1 MTFLYAISE
10 RFDIFVSSVSSN
22 LSPDFNYS
30 LNKKDQH
37 VLIEKSK
44 LCHDGLTENQEL
56 MSQSSNKSLFIEE
69 QLDSLLFDEEAK
81 VTEEASTEQAEVDV
95 NNEIEEI
102 EESPL
107 TEDSVRLYLREIG
120 KVNLLDA
127 QQEIELARRIKEG
140 ESQAKRLLVRHNLRL
155 VVSIAKKYI
164 NRGLPFL
171 DLIQEGNL
179 GLIRAAEKF
188 DHTRGF
194 KFSTYATWWI
204 RQGIT
209 RALSDKSRTVR
220 IPVHMVETIQR
231 VKNVAR
237 QAAMELG
244 RRPTV
249 QELSAI
255 LGISTEKLGEVMAA
269 MRTPVSL
276 HSPIGNEDEG
286 TLEEFI
292 ADGVNSGPDQA
303 ATDRLLRKDLLKFL
317 DKHLTPKEKQVVILR
332 YGLDETGEPRTL
344 EEVGEI
350 LDITRERVRQL
361 EARALKKLKE
371 AKRLEM
377 HDYLM

>member
-1 MTFLYAISE
+1 MVKNT
-10 RFDIFVSSVSSN
+10 DN
-22 LSPDFNYS
+22 TD
-30 LNKKDQH
+30 
-37 VLIEKSK
+37 
-44 LCHDGLTENQEL
+44 
-56 MSQSSNKSLFIEE
+56 FIEE
-69 QLDSLLFDEEAK
+69 QLDSFLLEEELK
-81 VTEEASTEQAEVDV
+81 EERNRNNSVTEESLSGELKAV
-95 NNEIEEI
+95 
-102 EESPL
+102 EESSL
-107 TEDSVRLYLREIG
+107 TEDSVKLYLKEIG
-120 KVNLLDA
+120 KVGLLDA
-127 QQEIELARRIKEG
+127 QQEIELARKIKEG
-140 ESQAKRLLVRHNLRL
+140 DDDAKRLLVRHNLRL

-237 QAAMELG
+237 QAAIELG

-255 LGISTEKLGEVMAA
+255 LQMPTEKLAEVMSA

-276 HSPIGNEDEG
+276 HSPIGSDSSKNSKSGDEG
-286 TLEEFI
+286 TLEDVISDNLHF
-292 ADGVNSGPDQA
+292 GPESK
-303 ATDRLLRKDLLKFL
+303 ATFRLLKEDILAFL
-317 DKHLTPKEKQVVILR
+317 NSTLTPKERAVVILR
-332 YGLDETGEPRTL
+332 YGLDETGKFRTL

-361 EARALKKLKE
+361 ETRAVTKVRKIKSKKLS
-371 AKRLEM
+371 EM
-377 HDYLM
+377 VSYLSEVVHSAA

>member
-1 MTFLYAISE
+1 MVKIIDDTTL
-10 RFDIFVSSVSSN
+10 
-22 LSPDFNYS
+22 
-30 LNKKDQH
+30 
-37 VLIEKSK
+37 LIE
-44 LCHDGLTENQEL
+44 D
-56 MSQSSNKSLFIEE
+56 E
-69 QLDSLLFDEEAK
+69 QLDSLFLEEELKREDEKIAEEGLSEELEA
-81 VTEEASTEQAEVDV
+81 
-95 NNEIEEI
+95 I

-107 TEDSVRLYLREIG
+107 TEDSVKLYLREIG
-120 KVNLLDA
+120 RVALLDA

-140 ESQAKRLLVRHNLRL
+140 EEEAKRLLVRHNLRL

-231 VKNVAR
+231 VKNVAS

-249 QELSAI
+249 QELAAI
-255 LGISTEKLGEVMAA
+255 LQISTDKLSEVMAA

-276 HSPIGNEDEG
+276 HSPIGSEDEG

-292 ADGVNSGPDQA
+292 SDTLRSSPDQE
-303 ATDRLLRKDLLKFL
+303 ATDRLLRKDLLNFL
-317 DKHLTPKEKQVVILR
+317 DQTLTPKEKAVVVLR

-361 EARALKKLKE
+361 EARALKKLRE
-371 AKRLEM
+371 TRHPEM
-377 HDYLM
+377 YDYLR

>member
-1 MTFLYAISE
+1 MADMI
-10 RFDIFVSSVSSN
+10 N
-22 LSPDFNYS
+22 
-30 LNKKDQH
+30 
-37 VLIEKSK
+37 
-44 LCHDGLTENQEL
+44 
-56 MSQSSNKSLFIEE
+56 
-69 QLDSLLFDEEAK
+69 DSLLMEDHLESLFMEEELK
-81 VTEEASTEQAEVDV
+81 QIEEDNKEDLKQLEEVD
-95 NNEIEEI
+95 
-102 EESPL
+102 ESPL
-107 TEDSVRLYLREIG
+107 TEDSVKLYLREIG
-120 KVNLLDA
+120 RAGLLDA
-127 QQEIELARRIKEG
+127 QQEIELARKIKEG
-140 ESQAKRLLVRHNLRL
+140 NEDAKRILVRHNLRL

-244 RRPTV
+244 RRPTIE
-249 QELSAI
+249 ELSII

-269 MRTPVSL
+269 MRTPISL

-292 ADGVNSGPDQA
+292 SDVSGAGPDND
-303 ATDRLLRKDLLKFL
+303 ATGRLLRKDLLKYL
-317 DKHLTPKEKQVVILR
+317 EQHLTSKEKAVIILR
-332 YGLDETGEPRTL
+332 YGLDQTGEPRTL

-361 EARALKKLKE
+361 EARGLKKLRE
-371 AKRLEM
+371 AKHSEM
-377 HDYLM
+377 YDYLK

>member
-1 MTFLYAISE
+1 MSKIVDDS
-10 RFDIFVSSVSSN
+10 I
-22 LSPDFNYS
+22 
-30 LNKKDQH
+30 
-37 VLIEKSK
+37 LI
-44 LCHDGLTENQEL
+44 DD
-56 MSQSSNKSLFIEE
+56 
-69 QLDSLLFDEEAK
+69 QLDSLFYEEELKEIEQDQAEQDEHP
-81 VTEEASTEQAEVDV
+81 ASTDLD
-95 NNEIEEI
+95 EIAD
-102 EESPL
+102 SPL
-107 TEDSVRLYLREIG
+107 TEDSVKLYLREIG
-120 KVNLLDA
+120 RAGLLDA
-127 QQEIELARRIKEG
+127 QQEIELARKIKEG
-140 ESQAKRLLVRHNLRL
+140 DEASKRQLVRHNLRL

-244 RRPTV
+244 RRPTI

-255 LGISTEKLGEVMAA
+255 LAISTDKLGEVMAA
-269 MRTPVSL
+269 MRTPISL

-292 ADGVNSGPDQA
+292 SDGVNTGPDND
-303 ATDRLLRKDLLKFL
+303 ATSSLLKKDLMKFL
-317 DKHLTPKEKQVVILR
+317 DQCLTHKEKAVIILR
-332 YGLDETGEPRTL
+332 YGLDDTGEPRTL

-361 EARALKKLKE
+361 EARALRKLRESKHC
-371 AKRLEM
+371 EM
-377 HDYLM
+377 YDYLG

>member
-1 MTFLYAISE
+1 MSGVVGET
-10 RFDIFVSSVSSN
+10 
-22 LSPDFNYS
+22 S
-30 LNKKDQH
+30 LIIDDQ
-37 VLIEKSK
+37 LE
-44 LCHDGLTENQEL
+44 
-56 MSQSSNKSLFIEE
+56 SLFFEEELKEIESE
-69 QLDSLLFDEEAK
+69 EMGEEA
-81 VTEEASTEQAEVDV
+81 VVHEV
-95 NNEIEEI
+95 

-107 TEDSVRLYLREIG
+107 TEDSVKLYLREIG
-120 KVNLLDA
+120 RAGLLDA
-127 QQEIELARRIKEG
+127 QQEIELARRIKDGDEK
-140 ESQAKRLLVRHNLRL
+140 AKKQLVRHNLRL

-244 RRPTV
+244 RRPTI

-255 LGISTEKLGEVMAA
+255 LGISTEKLGEVMSA
-269 MRTPVSL
+269 MRTPISL

-286 TLEEFI
+286 SLEEFI
-292 ADGVNSGPDQA
+292 SDTVNAGPEQE
-303 ATDRLLRKDLLKFL
+303 ATGRLLRKDLLKFL
-317 DKHLTPKEKQVVILR
+317 DLHLTHKEKAVIILR
-332 YGLDETGEPRTL
+332 YGLDQTGEPRTL

-361 EARALKKLKE
+361 EARGLKKLRE
-371 AKRLEM
+371 AKHSEM
-377 HDYLM
+377 YDYLAS

>member
-1 MTFLYAISE
+1 MVKIIDDTTL
-10 RFDIFVSSVSSN
+10 
-22 LSPDFNYS
+22 
-30 LNKKDQH
+30 
-37 VLIEKSK
+37 LIE
-44 LCHDGLTENQEL
+44 D
-56 MSQSSNKSLFIEE
+56 E
-69 QLDSLLFDEEAK
+69 QLDSLFLEEELKREDEKIAEEGLSEELEA
-81 VTEEASTEQAEVDV
+81 
-95 NNEIEEI
+95 I

-107 TEDSVRLYLREIG
+107 TEDSVKLYLREIG
-120 KVNLLDA
+120 RVALLDA

-140 ESQAKRLLVRHNLRL
+140 EEEAKRLLVRHNLRL

-249 QELSAI
+249 QELAAI
-255 LGISTEKLGEVMAA
+255 LQISTDKLSEVMAA

-276 HSPIGNEDEG
+276 HSPIGSEDEG

-292 ADGVNSGPDQA
+292 SDTLRSSPDQE
-303 ATDRLLRKDLLKFL
+303 ATDRLLRKDLLNFL
-317 DKHLTPKEKQVVILR
+317 DQTLTPKEKAVVVLR

-361 EARALKKLKE
+361 EARALKKLRE
-371 AKRLEM
+371 TRHPEM
-377 HDYLM
+377 YDYLR

>member
-1 MTFLYAISE
+1 MDDATL
-10 RFDIFVSSVSSN
+10 
-22 LSPDFNYS
+22 
-30 LNKKDQH
+30 
-37 VLIEKSK
+37 LIDEP
-44 LCHDGLTENQEL
+44 
-56 MSQSSNKSLFIEE
+56 
-69 QLDSLLFDEEAK
+69 LDSLFLEEELK
-81 VTEEASTEQAEVDV
+81 EEEKVVTEEGLSE
-95 NNEIEEI
+95 EIEVI

-107 TEDSVRLYLREIG
+107 TEDSVKLYLREIG
-120 KVNLLDA
+120 RVALLDA
-127 QQEIELARRIKEG
+127 QQEIELARRIKDG
-140 ESQAKRLLVRHNLRL
+140 EEEAKRLLVRHNLRL

-249 QELSAI
+249 QELAAI
-255 LGISTEKLGEVMAA
+255 LQISTEKLNEVMAA
-269 MRTPVSL
+269 MRTPISL
-276 HSPIGNEDEG
+276 HSPIGSEDEG

-292 ADGVNSGPDQA
+292 SDTLRAGPDQE
-303 ATDRLLRKDLLKFL
+303 ATDRLLRKDLLNFL
-317 DKHLTPKEKQVVILR
+317 DQTLTPKEKAVVVLR

-361 EARALKKLKE
+361 EARALKKLRE
-371 AKRLEM
+371 TRHPEM
-377 HDYLM
+377 YDYLN

>member
-1 MTFLYAISE
+1 
-10 RFDIFVSSVSSN
+10 
-22 LSPDFNYS
+22 
-30 LNKKDQH
+30 
-37 VLIEKSK
+37 
-44 LCHDGLTENQEL
+44 
-56 MSQSSNKSLFIEE
+56 MSRIAVEDTALIEE
-69 QLDSLLFDEEAK
+69 QLDSLLLDEELKA
-81 VTEEASTEQAEVDV
+81 VEVEEQEAEA
-95 NNEIEEI
+95 EEVEVV

-107 TEDSVRLYLREIG
+107 TEDSVKLYLREIG
-120 KVNLLDA
+120 RVGLLDA

-140 ESQAKRLLVRHNLRL
+140 DDNAKRTLVRHNLRL

-249 QELSAI
+249 QELAAI
-255 LGISTEKLGEVMAA
+255 LQITAEKLGEVMAA

-292 ADGVNSGPDQA
+292 SDTVHAGPDQD
-303 ATDRLLRKDLLKFL
+303 ATDRLLRKDLLNFL
-317 DKHLTPKEKQVVILR
+317 DKTLTPKEKAVVVLR

-361 EARALKKLKE
+361 EARALKKLRE
-371 AKRLEM
+371 TRHPEM
-377 HDYLM
+377 YDYLC

>member
-1 MTFLYAISE
+1 MVKIIDDTAL
-10 RFDIFVSSVSSN
+10 
-22 LSPDFNYS
+22 
-30 LNKKDQH
+30 
-37 VLIEKSK
+37 LIE
-44 LCHDGLTENQEL
+44 D
-56 MSQSSNKSLFIEE
+56 E
-69 QLDSLLFDEEAK
+69 QLDSLFLEEELKREDEK
-81 VTEEASTEQAEVDV
+81 ITEEGLSEELEA
-95 NNEIEEI
+95 IED
-102 EESPL
+102 SPL
-107 TEDSVRLYLREIG
+107 TEDSVKLYLREIG
-120 KVNLLDA
+120 RVALLDA

-140 ESQAKRLLVRHNLRL
+140 EEEAKRLLVRHNLRL

-249 QELSAI
+249 QELAAI
-255 LGISTEKLGEVMAA
+255 LQISTDKLSEVMAA

-276 HSPIGNEDEG
+276 HSPIGSEDEG

-292 ADGVNSGPDQA
+292 SDTLRSSPDQE
-303 ATDRLLRKDLLKFL
+303 ATDRLLRKDLLNFL
-317 DKHLTPKEKQVVILR
+317 DQTLTPKEKAVVVLR

-361 EARALKKLKE
+361 EARALKKLRE
-371 AKRLEM
+371 TRHPEM
-377 HDYLM
+377 YDYLH

>member
-1 MTFLYAISE
+1 MNNIDNPLLVDDQLE
-10 RFDIFVSSVSSN
+10 
-22 LSPDFNYS
+22 S
-30 LNKKDQH
+30 LFFEEELKE
-37 VLIEKSK
+37 IEKDNNGESSSSTSSDEK
-44 LCHDGLTENQEL
+44 VLEL
-56 MSQSSNKSLFIEE
+56 
-69 QLDSLLFDEEAK
+69 
-81 VTEEASTEQAEVDV
+81 
-95 NNEIEEI
+95 

-107 TEDSVRLYLREIG
+107 TEDSVKLYLREIG
-120 KVNLLDA
+120 RAGLLDA
-127 QQEIELARRIKEG
+127 QEEIALARGIKEG
-140 ESQAKRLLVRHNLRL
+140 NENAKRKLVRHNLRL

-244 RRPTV
+244 RRPTIH
-249 QELSAI
+249 ELSVI
-255 LGISTEKLGEVMAA
+255 LNISTDKLGEVMAA
-269 MRTPVSL
+269 MRTPISL
-276 HSPIGNEDEG
+276 HSPIGNDDEG

-292 ADGVNSGPDQA
+292 SDGSAVGPDGK
-303 ATDRLLRKDLLKFL
+303 ATGSLLRKDLLEFL
-317 DKHLTPKEKQVVILR
+317 NKCLTAKEKAVIILR
-332 YGLDETGEPRTL
+332 FGLDQTGEPRTL

-361 EARALKKLKE
+361 EARGVKKLRESKY
-371 AKRLEM
+371 AEM
-377 HDYLM
+377 HDYLNH

>member
-1 MTFLYAISE
+1 MIKIIDDT
-10 RFDIFVSSVSSN
+10 
-22 LSPDFNYS
+22 S
-30 LNKKDQH
+30 L
-37 VLIEKSK
+37 L
-44 LCHDGLTENQEL
+44 
-56 MSQSSNKSLFIEE
+56 IEE
-69 QLDSLLFDEEAK
+69 QLDSLFLEEEIK
-81 VTEEASTEQAEVDV
+81 REVDKPS
-95 NNEIEEI
+95 EEGLPEELEAI

-107 TEDSVRLYLREIG
+107 TEDSVKLYLREIG
-120 KVNLLDA
+120 RVALLDA

-140 ESQAKRLLVRHNLRL
+140 EDEAKRLLVRHNLRL

-249 QELSAI
+249 QELAAI
-255 LGISTEKLGEVMAA
+255 LQISTDKLSEVMAA

-276 HSPIGNEDEG
+276 HSPIGSEDEG

-292 ADGVNSGPDQA
+292 SDTHRASPDQE
-303 ATDRLLRKDLLKFL
+303 ATDRLLRKDLLIFL
-317 DKHLTPKEKQVVILR
+317 DQTLTPKEKAVVVLR

-361 EARALKKLKE
+361 EARALKKLRE
-371 AKRLEM
+371 TRHPEM
-377 HDYLM
+377 YDYLN

>member
-1 MTFLYAISE
+1 MAKIMDDATL
-10 RFDIFVSSVSSN
+10 
-22 LSPDFNYS
+22 
-30 LNKKDQH
+30 
-37 VLIEKSK
+37 LIDEP
-44 LCHDGLTENQEL
+44 
-56 MSQSSNKSLFIEE
+56 
-69 QLDSLLFDEEAK
+69 LDSLFLEEELK
-81 VTEEASTEQAEVDV
+81 EEEKVVTEEGLSE
-95 NNEIEEI
+95 EIEVI

-107 TEDSVRLYLREIG
+107 TEDSVKLYLREIG
-120 KVNLLDA
+120 RVALLDA
-127 QQEIELARRIKEG
+127 QQEIELARRIKDG
-140 ESQAKRLLVRHNLRL
+140 EEEAKRLLVRHNLRL

-249 QELSAI
+249 QELAAI
-255 LGISTEKLGEVMAA
+255 LQISTEKLNEVMAA
-269 MRTPVSL
+269 MRTPISL
-276 HSPIGNEDEG
+276 HSPIGSEDEG

-292 ADGVNSGPDQA
+292 SDTLRAGPDQE
-303 ATDRLLRKDLLKFL
+303 ATDRLLRKDLLNFL
-317 DKHLTPKEKQVVILR
+317 DQTLTPKEKAVVVLR

-361 EARALKKLKE
+361 EARALKKLRE
-371 AKRLEM
+371 TRHPEM
-377 HDYLM
+377 YDYLN